1 MPTSYS
7 HAEIMA
13 MQQDAIRRAQE
24 MQRRSHQQAGSQ
36 PETRPADIPQDR
48 QTSSQTSNTMTGSS
62 NNMSNILDSLH
73 LDHDRIM
80 IIALILVLLNE
91 GGDQLLI
98 LALCYLLL

>member
-1 MPTSYS
+1 
-7 HAEIMA
+7 

-48 QTSSQTSNTMTGSS
+48 QTSNTMIGSN